1 MTLIMALAF
10 LLAGILCVR
19 RPEPIALWIA
29 EAVRRASPGN
39 AAAANWLRGRGV
51 IVLIRLL
58 GLLALLNAVTLFY
71 ISSQTPPQ

>member
-19 RPEPIALWIA
+19 RPEPIAQWMA

-39 AAAANWLRGRGV
+39 SVAANWLRGRGV
-51 IVLIRLL
+51 IVFIRLL

-71 ISSQTPPQ
+71 IAGHAPPQ